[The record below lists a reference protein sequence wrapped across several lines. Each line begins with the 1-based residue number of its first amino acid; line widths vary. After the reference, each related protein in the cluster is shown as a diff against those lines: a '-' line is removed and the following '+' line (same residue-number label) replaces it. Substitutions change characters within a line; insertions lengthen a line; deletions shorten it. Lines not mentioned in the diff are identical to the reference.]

1 MGTQSTWESG
11 TGLFKSWSLVTMS
24 TMDTLDTL
32 VEAARGWY
40 LFPPTEEQKRQE
52 KFLLLSDNGSTQ
64 DNLFSLNWIG
74 LMIALII
81 ILFLLQMAMPGIRQM
96 GDFVSA
102 VYSPYGGDE
111 YLTNRYDTFYG
122 DYDDSG
128 KFSRQYRNF
137 DEAKSLLT
145 DIVKVQNSASS
156 QDINHSLIAPP
167 QQSASGQNVPLIN

>member
-1 MGTQSTWESG
+1 MGSRGLDSTG
-11 TGLFKSWSLVTMS
+11 AGHWSLVIMS
-24 TMDTLDTL
+24 NMDAL

-40 LFPPTEEQKRQE
+40 LFPPSEEDKRVEKQE
-52 KFLLLSDNGSTQ
+52 KFLLFSDSGSTQ
-64 DNLFSLNWIG
+64 DNLFSINWIG
-74 LMIALII
+74 LMIGLII

-96 GDFVSA
+96 GDFIGA

-145 DIVKVQNSASS
+145 EIAKGQNSASS
-156 QDINHSLIAPP
+156 QDINHSLITPG
-167 QQSASGQNVPLIN
+167 QQPASGQNVPLIN